1 MGKPLSLG
9 DLSLLAALCAVHVLG
24 PALRNRWI
32 LCTSAIMQ
40 RTSDQGAFLLRK
52 LGPFC
57 LRVSAKPN
65 TRSIADSSN
74 PEVQGVTSPVYCF
87 TRWLQTPVT
96 KCLANTGL
104 STATAMFAFDLT
116 LGPRESKSLKRP
128 GKASFDTLKLVINQR
143 LRIISF
149 PCSHRAS
156 CSKIEN
162 IFIVVQNDDTAKL
175 CVKAKKHGSSF
186 HEENHIR
193 LSLCSWYAIADYF

>member
-9 DLSLLAALCAVHVLG
+9 DLSLLAALCALHVLD

-32 LCTSAIMQ
+32 LCPSAVMQ
-40 RTSDQGAFLLRK
+40 RTPDQGAFPLRK
-52 LGPFC
+52 LSPFC
-57 LRVSAKPN
+57 LRVLAKPN

-74 PEVQGVTSPVYCF
+74 PEVQGITPSVYCF

-104 STATAMFAFDLT
+104 ATARAMFAFDLT

-128 GKASFDTLKLVINQR
+128 GKAPLDTLKLVINQR
-143 LRIISF
+143 LHIIFF

-162 IFIVVQNDDTAKL
+162 IFILVQNDDTAKL
-175 CVKAKKHGSSF
+175 CVKAKKLGWSF

-193 LSLCSWYAIADYF
+193 LSLRSWYAIADYF